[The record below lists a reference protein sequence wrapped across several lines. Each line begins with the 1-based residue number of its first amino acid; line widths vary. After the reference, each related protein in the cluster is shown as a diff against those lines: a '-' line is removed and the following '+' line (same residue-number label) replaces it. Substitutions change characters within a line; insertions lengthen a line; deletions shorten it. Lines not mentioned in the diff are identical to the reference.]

1 MRYRLRTLVLLTAVA
16 PPVIALLWFYGW
28 LILQVT
34 IILGL
39 AVAACLIWIFGCLAL
54 ARWLAE
60 IIISPLN

>member
-28 LILQVT
+28 LILHVA
-34 IILGL
+34 IGLGL
-39 AVAACLIWIFGCLAL
+39 MVSACLIWVFGCLAL